1 MELFFIRHAQSEN
14 NALAARNAVNE
25 VRTHDPELTA
35 LGQQQAARLAEF
47 LAQQHPEAHTAPYD
61 PQNRRG
67 ITLTHLY
74 ASLMVRAVNTGTAL
88 AQRLGLP
95 LTAWVDWHEEGGLF
109 LEESPGHFVGRPGN
123 GRSYFEKRYPG
134 FKLPETLTDAGWWTH
149 ALEPH
154 EDRPRRARRALAEL
168 LERHGGTDD
177 HVGIVSHGGFYTHLV
192 AALMDVQPPYKL
204 AHLLNNASISRI
216 VLTPSGSYVVYQ
228 NRCEY
233 LPTELIT
240 T

>member
-74 ASLMVRAVNTGTAL
+74 ASLMVRAVNTGTAV

-123 GRSYFEKRYPG
+123 GRNYFEKRYPG
-134 FKLPETLTDAGWWTH
+134 FKLPETLTDAGWWTQS
-149 ALEPH
+149 LEPH
-154 EDRPRRARRALAEL
+154 EDRPRRARRALAAL

>member
-1 MELFFIRHAQSEN
+1 MELYFIRHAQSEN

-35 LGQQQAARLAEF
+35 VGQQQAAHLAEF
-47 LAQQHPEAHTAPYD
+47 LAQQHPDAHTAPYD

-74 ASLMVRAVNTGTAL
+74 ASLMVRAVNTGTVVAR
-88 AQRLGLP
+88 RLGLP
-95 LTAWVDWHEEGGLF
+95 LTAWADWHEEGGLF
-109 LEESPGHFVGRPGN
+109 LEETPGSFVGRPGN
-123 GRSYFEKRYPG
+123 GRSYFAEHYPD
-134 FKLPETLTDAGWWTH
+134 FALPETLTDAGWWTQ
-149 ALEPH
+149 ALEPV

-168 LERHGGTDD
+168 LARHGGTDD

-192 AALMDVQPPYKL
+192 AALMEVQPPYKL
-204 AHLLNNASISRI
+204 ASLLNNASLSRL
-216 VLTPSGSYVVYQ
+216 VLTPSGNYVVYQ

-233 LPTELIT
+233 LPTDLVT

>member
-14 NALAARNAVNE
+14 NALAARNAANE

-35 LGQQQAARLAEF
+35 LGKQQAARLAEF

-74 ASLMVRAVNTGTAL
+74 ASLMVRAVNTGTVV

-123 GRSYFEKRYPG
+123 GRSYFEKHYPD

-149 ALEPH
+149 SLESA
-154 EDRPRRARRALAEL
+154 EDRPRRARRALAAL
-168 LERHGGTDD
+168 LERHGSTDD
-177 HVGIVSHGGFYTHLV
+177 HVGIVSHGGFYTHLIG
-192 AALMDVQPPYKL
+192 ALMEVQPPYRL
-204 AHLLNNASISRI
+204 ANLLNNASISRL
-216 VLTPSGSYVVYQ
+216 VLTPSAGHVVYQ